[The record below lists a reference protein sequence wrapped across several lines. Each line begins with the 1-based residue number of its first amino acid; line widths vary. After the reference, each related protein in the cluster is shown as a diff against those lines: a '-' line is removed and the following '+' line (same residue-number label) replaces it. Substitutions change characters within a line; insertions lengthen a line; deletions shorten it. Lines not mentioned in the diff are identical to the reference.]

1 MQTDHGGLFGRIA
14 VHLKFIT
21 PDQLRLAI
29 EIHGRYGNT
38 KRLGDIL
45 VEQGWIDQ
53 AKVEQVLTVQRT
65 HEAKLRAKESTTP
78 TAAAAPGGPV
88 AVPESRAT
96 LGKLALEKMAVP
108 APQAEAEGPTAVV
121 KNMDRF
127 LIAAARYGASDLH
140 LHVGHPVLMRLNGRL
155 TTGNTPVY
163 LAEDSE
169 RDLFEILTPQQR
181 ELFLEHGDLS
191 FAYEIPGALRARA
204 AYCRQQRGG
213 VDAVFRLIPLEV
225 PTLDALG
232 LPRDIARFATFH
244 QGMVLF
250 TGPTG
255 CGKSTTL
262 AGLLNMINNE
272 RQEHIITVEDP
283 IEFVYPSKMCL
294 VRQRQ
299 VIEHTSSYERA
310 LRAALR
316 EDPDI
321 IVVGELRDRETISLA
336 ITAAETGHLV
346 FGTLHTNNAVR
357 TINRILD
364 AFPPEEAPQ
373 IRSMVSESLRG
384 IISQKLVPTADGK
397 RRVPALEILSVTPP
411 VSSLIREAKAYQIPN
426 IMQVGRKS
434 GMRLLDDSLAKY
446 VEQRVITKEEAR
458 RHAEN
463 PEEFK

>member
-1 MQTDHGGLFGRIA
+1 MKTDHGGLFGRIA

-21 PDQLRLAI
+21 PDQLSLAI

-45 VEQGWIDQ
+45 LEQGWIDQ
-53 AKVEQVLTVQRT
+53 AQVEQVLAVQRK
-65 HEAKLRAKESTTP
+65 HEEKLRAKQS
-78 TAAAAPGGPV
+78 AAPDT
-88 AVPESRAT
+88 RAT
-96 LGKLALEKMAVP
+96 LGKLVLEKMAVP
-108 APQAEAEGPTAVV
+108 AAQLNAAEPAAEEPAAQA
-121 KNMDRF
+121 KKMDNF
-127 LIAAARYGASDLH
+127 LVAAARYGASDLH
-140 LHVGHPVLMRLNGRL
+140 VHVGHPVLMRLHGRL
-155 TTGNTPVY
+155 MSGNTPAY
-163 LAEDSE
+163 PAEDAE
-169 RDLFEILTPQQR
+169 RDLLEILTPQQR
-181 ELFLEHGDLS
+181 EMFLEHGDLS
-191 FAYEIPGALRARA
+191 FAYEIPGALRARV

-213 VDAVFRLIPLEV
+213 VDAVFRLIPLEI

-299 VIEHTSSYERA
+299 VIDHTSSYERA

-384 IISQKLVPTADGK
+384 VISQKLVPAADGK
-397 RRVPALEILSVTPP
+397 RRVPLLEILSVTPA
-411 VSSLIREAKAYQIPN
+411 VSSLIREAKTYQIPN
-426 IMQVGRKS
+426 IMQVGRTS
-434 GMRLLDDSLAKY
+434 GMRLLDDSLAEY
-446 VEQRVITKEEAR
+446 LEQGVITREEAR